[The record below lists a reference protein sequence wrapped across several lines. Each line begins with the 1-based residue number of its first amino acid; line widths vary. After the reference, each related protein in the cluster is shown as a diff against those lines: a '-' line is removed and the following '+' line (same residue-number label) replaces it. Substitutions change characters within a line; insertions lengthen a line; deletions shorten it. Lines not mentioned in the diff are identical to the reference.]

1 MRTKRIRAGV
11 LVKSEFNGNSY
22 LFGYLTHPGLEY
34 ELAVAIPESDI
45 DTYINL
51 NKILISS
58 EDDVYKFG
66 LLLQNVDEQD
76 NDVFTVK
83 VHYDHKFLNLIIYPS
98 QYTDL
103 MRLGFEVNSIN
114 EATIIEK
121 ISLNL

>member
-11 LVKSEFNGNSY
+11 LVKSEFNGHSY
-22 LFGYLTHPGLEY
+22 LFGYVTHPGLEF
-34 ELAVAIPESDI
+34 EIAVAIPESDI

-51 NKILISS
+51 NKTLISS

-83 VHYDHKFLNLIIYPS
+83 FHYDHKFLSLIIYPS
-98 QYTDL
+98 QYTEL
-103 MRLGFEVNSIN
+103 IKLGFEVNSIN